1 MVLQEAVA
9 DELVQTQRQLREHIE
24 QKDATAAAAVRAV
37 ELQAAQEIEAA
48 TQKAEADRVAATNE
62 LSRARL
68 QIIELQTKCDELQN
82 AHGTRRMDTDRVAT
96 ASACTLTPRPL
107 AIRRCPSKPEAISWQ
122 LRGTSEGCVSSS

>member
-1 MVLQEAVA
+1 MLLQEAVA

-37 ELQAAQEIEAA
+37 ELRAAQEIEAA

-82 AHGTRRMDTDRVAT
+82 AHGTRRMDTEHVAT
-96 ASACTLTPRPL
+96 TSSCTLTPAPFGYQTL
-107 AIRRCPSKPEAISWQ
+107 PKQ
-122 LRGTSEGCVSSS
+122 T